1 MNLKSAFIKYC
12 SKNKLQVNENQI
24 FVIDLLRKFYKKKR
38 FSFLNKFFNKS
49 KKMAFYLNGDV
60 GVGKTMILDFFYN
73 SLRES
78 KQRFHF
84 NEFMIKFHNFRHEHE
99 KRGKNNSIES
109 FVKELKG
116 KSNLIY
122 LDEFQVTNIVDA
134 MILGKL
140 FEVIFIENIYIIVS
154 SNIKIEDLYKDGLQ
168 KEQFL
173 PFISLIKKNCVEHE
187 LIIDEDYRKKGITKL
202 KRYLFPINEKTNFK
216 SNQLFRKLTKD
227 KKLKIK
233 NILIK
238 GREFKIQKF
247 YEGVAKF
254 NFDELCNVNIGGEDY
269 IKISDECNF
278 IVIDNI
284 PNFNDENANAQQR
297 FITLIDI
304 FYEKKIPL
312 LLSSNFKL
320 NELGSSRR
328 LEGPFKRT
336 ISRIYE
342 LTSPVIQIV

>member
-12 SKNKLQVNENQI
+12 SENKLQVNENQI

-38 FSFLNKFFNKS
+38 FSFLNIFFNNS

-73 SLRES
+73 FLSES

-84 NEFMIKFHNFRHEHE
+84 NEFMIKFHNFRYEYE

-109 FVKELKG
+109 FVKELKK

>member
-12 SKNKLQVNENQI
+12 SENKLQVNENQI

-38 FSFLNKFFNKS
+38 FSFLNIFFNNS

-73 SLRES
+73 FLSES

-84 NEFMIKFHNFRHEHE
+84 NEFMIKFHNFRHEYE

-109 FVKELKG
+109 FVKELKK

-140 FEVIFIENIYIIVS
+140 FEVIFTENIYIIVS

-173 PFISLIKKNCVEHE
+173 PFILLIKKNCIEHG

-202 KRYLFPINEKTNFK
+202 ERYLSPINEKTNFK

-227 KKLKIK
+227 KKLEIK
-233 NILIK
+233 KILIK

-269 IKISDECNF
+269 IKISDECNL

-328 LEGPFKRT
+328 LKGPFKRT

-342 LTSPVIQIV
+342 LTSPDIQIV